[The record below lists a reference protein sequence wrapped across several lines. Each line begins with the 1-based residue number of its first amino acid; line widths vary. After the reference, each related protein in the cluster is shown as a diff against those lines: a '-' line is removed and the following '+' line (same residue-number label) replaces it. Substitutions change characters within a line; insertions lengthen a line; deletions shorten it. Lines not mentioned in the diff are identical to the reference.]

1 MADRDKINQYKSIKY
16 AQESSDSKKRNE
28 VFSNAS

>member
-1 MADRDKINQYKSIKY
+1 MADRDKINQYKSIQY
-16 AQESSDSKKRNE
+16 AQEKIGVQKTKR